1 LLKKKVTD
9 RFNRIAR
16 DHEDDSNQK
25 LLLLREKIVVKV
37 SKDIKAKVEGIERE
51 RERKPQG
58 SCK

>member
-1 LLKKKVTD
+1 
-9 RFNRIAR
+9 
-16 DHEDDSNQK
+16 
-25 LLLLREKIVVKV
+25 LLLREKIVVKV